1 MILDYIF
8 DEEKVSDGTEESKMK
23 QNASITTSLKDDPEL
38 VVKRYI
44 AESDSVINKY
54 ENSSNLKDKLDSIK
68 RAIFLISLGLAIV
81 NAVLTFF
88 SFGITNKIFGLLRTA
103 LFGLIAK
110 IFSKPETA
118 LLKKSSYYKKDL
130 MVAYSKLASLH
141 ANKKIPAQYKQEI
154 AENMAIIR
162 AYLQEIEGDDHIKT
176 NAQLVQKNSADTID
190 NIYDTFYKL

>member
-8 DEEKVSDGTEESKMK
+8 DEEKNNDGTDETKTK
-23 QNASITTSLKDDPEL
+23 QITSITSSLKDDPDA
-38 VVKRYI
+38 VIKRYI

-54 ENSSNLKDKLDSIK
+54 ESSSNLKDRLDSIK
-68 RAIFLISLGLAIV
+68 RAIFLISLGLAII

-110 IFSKPETA
+110 VFSKPETA
-118 LLKKSSYYKKDL
+118 LLKKSSYYRKDL

-141 ANKKIPAQYKQEI
+141 TSKKVPAQYKPEI

-162 AYLQEIEGDDHIKT
+162 AYLQEIESNDHIKT

-190 NIYDTFYKL
+190 NIYDTFYRL